1 MVLWDSRTVHGG
13 VVGWVHSAFLV
24 LSCLASFFTIP
35 RLGLCLL
42 FGVTFQDTVL
52 MRSTRACFT
61 STNTMHSTSNDSTIN
76 STFKLSLGTIQLLG
90 TVYCPDGTLD
100 WSGFKLLGSNHVRP
114 RSTGIA
120 AAPYDS

>member
-1 MVLWDSRTVHGG
+1 
-13 VVGWVHSAFLV
+13 
-24 LSCLASFFTIP
+24 
-35 RLGLCLL
+35 
-42 FGVTFQDTVL
+42 
-52 MRSTRACFT
+52 
-61 STNTMHSTSNDSTIN
+61 MHSNDSTIN

-120 AAPYDS
+120 AAPDDSQMILVAQTREGAGWGGREPTRMCL